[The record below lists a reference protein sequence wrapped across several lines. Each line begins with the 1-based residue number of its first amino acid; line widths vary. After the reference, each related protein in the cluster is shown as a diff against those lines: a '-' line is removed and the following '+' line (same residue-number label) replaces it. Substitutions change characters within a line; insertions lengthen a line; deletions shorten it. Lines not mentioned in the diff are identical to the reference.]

1 MEAGRCLPPSESKAK
16 FVDESELHTMSEATV
31 PLDTQLQTQIK
42 RKATANTLSR
52 IFRYTAVRVVV
63 LFITVVIAVYLT
75 ILIANM
81 GGYVDTIQR
90 SQIQEQVSMQLGMDP
105 AFKALSAAEKQTYMA
120 AQISIREKRLG
131 LDQPFMVR
139 SFRYLSG
146 ALTLNLGRALQMASD
161 SGSKMVRNIILER
174 LPPTLVLFGTADV
187 FLFILTLLIALSLSR
202 KYGSFLD
209 KLFITL
215 SPTSAAPGWF
225 YGIFL
230 ILIFA
235 ALLHWLPFSG
245 MVDAPPPANKLLY
258 ALSLLKHMILP
269 VLALTIS
276 TTFINAYSWRTFFLI
291 YSSEDYVDMA
301 KAKGLTSRNI
311 ERSYILRPTLPT
323 IITSFALLVIYAWM
337 GAPIFETVFIWPG
350 LGRALF
356 TAIGLFDV
364 PVIVGS
370 TIIFAYLLVITV
382 FLLDI
387 VYALVDPRVKI
398 GGESRPQ

>member
-1 MEAGRCLPPSESKAK
+1 
-16 FVDESELHTMSEATV
+16 MSEASV
-31 PLDTQLQTQIK
+31 PLDTQVAAETR
-42 RKATANTLSR
+42 RKATLNTFSR
-52 IFRYTAVRVVV
+52 IVRYTVVRLVV

-90 SQIQEQVSMQLGMDP
+90 GQIQESVSMSLAMNP
-105 AFKALSAAEKQTYMA
+105 AFKGLSAAEKQAQMT
-120 AQISIREKRLG
+120 AQIAIQEKRLG
-131 LDQPFMVR
+131 LDKPFAVR
-139 SFRYLSG
+139 SVLYLQN

-161 SGSKMVRNIILER
+161 SGSKQVKFIILER
-174 LPPTLVLFGTADV
+174 LPATLVLFGTADV
-187 FLFILTLLIALSLSR
+187 FLFILAVVIALSLSR
-202 KYGSFLD
+202 RYGSFFD

-215 SPTSAAPGWF
+215 APTSSAPGWF

-235 ALLHWLPFSG
+235 ALLHWLPFGG
-245 MVDAPPPANKLLY
+245 MVSAPPPDSKLMY
-258 ALSLLKHMILP
+258 ALSLIEHMILP
-269 VLALTIS
+269 VTAITLSQIFLSAFT
-276 TTFINAYSWRTFFLI
+276 WRTFFLI

-323 IITSFALLVIYAWM
+323 IITSFALLVIAMWT
-337 GAPIFETVFIWPG
+337 GAPIFETVFLWPG

-356 TAIGLFDV
+356 TAVGLYDT

-370 TIIFAYLLVITV
+370 TVIFAYLLVITV

-387 VYALVDPRVKI
+387 AYALVDPRVKI
-398 GGESRPQ
+398 GGGESRPQ

>member
-1 MEAGRCLPPSESKAK
+1 
-16 FVDESELHTMSEATV
+16 MSEATV
-31 PLDTQLQTQIK
+31 PIDTQLQAQIK

-52 IFRYTAVRVVV
+52 ILRYTVVRVVI

-90 SQIQEQVSMQLGMDP
+90 SQIQETVSQNLAMNS
-105 AFKALSAAEKQTYMA
+105 AYKALSADEKQVLMA
-120 AQISIREKRLG
+120 SQISMMEKRLG

-174 LPPTLVLFGTADV
+174 LPPTLVLFGTSDV
-187 FLFILTLLIALSLSR
+187 FLFILAVLIALSLSR
-202 KYGSFLD
+202 KYGSFFD

-235 ALLHWLPFSG
+235 ALLHWLPFNG

-258 ALSLLKHMILP
+258 VLSLLKHMVLP
-269 VLALTIS
+269 VGALTIS
-276 TTFINAYSWRTFFLI
+276 TIFINAYTWRTFFLI

-323 IITSFALLVIYAWM
+323 IITSFALLVIAAWT
-337 GAPIFETVFIWPG
+337 GAPIFETVFLWPG
-350 LGRALF
+350 LGRALYQAVQF
-356 TAIGLFDV
+356 FDV
-364 PVIVGS
+364 PVIVGE
-370 TIIFAYLLVITV
+370 TVIFSYLLVITV

-387 VYALVDPRVKI
+387 TYALVDPRVKI